1 MRSAAVP
8 LVVFLL
14 PLLSLHTF
22 TQPEPLLEAPSFTE
36 GDSWEY
42 RVVGRLDE
50 LPGAENLS
58 VSLRIDGLMA
68 ARVSSVGE
76 SDTNMTW
83 SGRLSVQGN
92 LTLPGGG
99 GPREITISGTVQV
112 TYVERRE
119 MPYLLATAFQNR
131 AVFSLNATLGQ
142 FPLPASA
149 TATAEIEATFPPSPG
164 SPTYPLAEGEQRF
177 NTTSRVAS
185 DLSFSIPSLGLE
197 GQIHLD
203 EVGSSLRIEVSP
215 GEPMSFPFGT
225 FPTVRLVT
233 EVLTGLAPSPFFG
246 ILSGSKQVAS
256 YAEEV
261 GNPLSFRFLQN
272 DTEVGNATL
281 LSFSTGTVVASPFWL
296 NPIFLGGLLAI
307 PIALLLF
314 RYWRERR
321 RGL

>member
-8 LVVFLL
+8 LVAFLL
-14 PLLSLHTF
+14 PLLSVYAF
-22 TQPEPLLEAPSFTE
+22 AQPEPLLEAPSFTE

-50 LPGAENLS
+50 LPGAENLT
-58 VSLRIDGLMA
+58 VSLRLDGLME

-76 SDTNMTW
+76 RDANMTW
-83 SGRLSVQGN
+83 SGRLSVEGN
-92 LTLPGGG
+92 LTLPEGDGLG
-99 GPREITISGTVQV
+99 EVTISGNVQV

-119 MPYLLATAFQNR
+119 MPYLLATAFQNT
-131 AVFSLNATLGQ
+131 AVFSLNATLGG
-142 FPLPASA
+142 FPLPASV
-149 TATAEIEATFPPSPG
+149 TATAAIEATSPPGPG
-164 SPTYPLAEGEQRF
+164 SPTYPLAEGEHRF
-177 NTTSRVAS
+177 NTTSTVAS
-185 DLSFSIPSLGLE
+185 DLSFSIPGLE
-197 GQIHLD
+197 GQSSSED

-233 EVLTGLAPSPFFG
+233 EVLTGLAPSPFFV
-246 ILSGSKQVAS
+246 IISGSKQVAS